1 MNLIRELID
10 VGYVILPG
18 AISARRVAEI
28 SLAYDELMV
37 PSSSPDFKA
46 GSTTNRRY
54 FVDSRMAFQGI
65 YQCPPLLVACA
76 QLIGQP
82 FQLSSLLGRTLRA
95 GSPAQKLHTDIA
107 RDSADAPMAGF
118 ILMLDPFTRASG
130 ATRFIPG
137 SQTWP
142 DVPFNRLADPCLDCE
157 GEVLACGDA
166 GSMIIFNP
174 AVWHGHTANTTPNA
188 RRSIQGYFVRCGA
201 DEAMHLPGWEVSY
214 ATTSDV
220 FPVARRPTSLAQLPG
235 CRRCNREDYF
245 WGRDYVLNSGNPS
258 SA

>member
-1 MNLIRELID
+1 M
-10 VGYVILPG
+10 
-18 AISARRVAEI
+18 
-28 SLAYDELMV
+28 
-37 PSSSPDFKA
+37 
-46 GSTTNRRY
+46 
-54 FVDSRMAFQGI
+54 
-65 YQCPPLLVACA
+65 ACA